1 MGDMVR
7 TFALRLLR
15 RLQKRPAD
23 AAKTNGQTNG
33 EEDNDESKEDEEM
46 PQEDI
51 VQTEFLPDRVELPA
65 QKPQVL
71 QHVELVFALCVKC
84 PEFLDE

>member
-1 MGDMVR
+1 MGDMTR

-23 AAKTNGQTNG
+23 GNQPNGRSKS
-33 EEDNDESKEDEEM
+33 EDGHDESMEDGEM
-46 PQEDI
+46 PQEEM
-51 VQTEFLPDRVELPA
+51 VQTEYLPERVELPA